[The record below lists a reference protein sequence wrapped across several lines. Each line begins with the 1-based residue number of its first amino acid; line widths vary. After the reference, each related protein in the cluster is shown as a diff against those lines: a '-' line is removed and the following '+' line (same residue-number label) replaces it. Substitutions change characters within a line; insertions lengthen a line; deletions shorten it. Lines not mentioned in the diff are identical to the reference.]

1 MFGWSGGSSG
11 QTFNPMNGGEGG
23 TFNPD
28 GGDRAPF
35 NPQGGSWADNG
46 AWPNW
51 YPPQGASGQTFYPG
65 SYWNGGGGG
74 AQGGMFYP
82 GAMRPIYPGNQGEQG
97 GQGGTWDDQ
106 QQQDQDGGTFVPAV
120 RENPYSPP
128 QNKI

>member
-1 MFGWSGGSSG
+1 MLGWSGGSSG

-35 NPQGGSWADNG
+35 NPQGGSWAPDNG
-46 AWPNW
+46 VWPNW

-74 AQGGMFYP
+74 ARGPMWRGHERHRGICY
-82 GAMRPIYPGNQGEQG
+82 E
-97 GQGGTWDDQ
+97 
-106 QQQDQDGGTFVPAV
+106 
-120 RENPYSPP
+120 
-128 QNKI
+128 